1 MMKHVIARAVA
12 FVVAVLF
19 SFQVIA
25 QEKAQRS
32 LNDISIFYLSK
43 MREGKTR
50 EAYLDEV
57 MLVIRDYSADG
68 QNLTLDDV
76 ERHENKSQQ
85 EWTDAEVAQF
95 NKQDTDGNGQLS
107 RDEVEATIAK
117 LYGGKPDKGQR
128 RLIFDLR
135 VSRRMDRDLN
145 GDGFISLDEIKI
157 PQKPRGLMLNY
168 PENNMMLS
176 YPTSLLSSQSMTFS
190 QLRQIGEDVYKS
202 VDTNSDGMLSQ
213 EEMKLVHSAAEA
225 QGEKMIINRA
235 AAGGCTLPAPAADS
249 QVILLPT
256 MQGAMSS
263 AGLFDETLDGYA
275 SEVVISPDAPKTY
288 LILTSHIHP
297 FIWRITGAVDRLE
310 RVVVLAGEVK
320 YAIKR
325 LAAVTGIPADR
336 VTFVSVE
343 NCSSDLLQ
351 QQLKNG
357 GIPLTEGILSAVLK
371 RKVTLPGIGGK
382 LFRAR
387 ISAKGV
393 EMDKLTAAEIG
404 DAPAGYDKGI
414 WRDMVQGLR
423 QVMIQFTPEE
433 IAAGVA
439 ELPLFPYATP
449 PAGYGLAKLVHDGVL
464 QEKPN
469 GKKYKLYQY
478 TSGATEARPESSPQ
492 RALPDA
498 VVVKELSVEGRDFR
512 VIKPLSY
519 FPTHIYDLSP
529 TYILDK
535 GIQRPEGAVSA
546 CVISSDT
553 GLPLEA
559 FRCPKESGNRSMPP

>member
-1 MMKHVIARAVA
+1 MTRNVARAMI
-12 FVVAVLF
+12 FVLAAMF
-19 SFQVIA
+19 SFQGAA
-25 QEKAQRS
+25 QEKMPTMLQ
-32 LNDISIFYLSK
+32 NFPDFYLSK
-43 MREGKTR
+43 FEAKQTR
-50 EAYLDEV
+50 EAYIEEV
-57 MLVIRDYSADG
+57 MRVMRDYSKDG
-68 QNLTLDDV
+68 QNLTPDDV
-76 ERHENKSQQ
+76 ARFKNKIDQ
-85 EWTDAEVAQF
+85 EFVAAQVADF
-95 NKQDTDGNGQLS
+95 TKQDSDGNGQLS
-107 RDEVEATIAK
+107 RDEVEASIAK
-117 LYGGKPDKGQR
+117 NYAGKPEKGLQ
-128 RLIFDLR
+128 RLIFELR
-135 VSRRMDRDLN
+135 ITRSMDRDLN
-145 GDGFISLDEIKI
+145 GDDVIVLDEVKT
-157 PQKPRGLMLNY
+157 PQKLRGLMANY
-168 PENNMMLS
+168 TENSMMMAMPIELMS
-176 YPTSLLSSQSMTFS
+176 PKAMTSVE
-190 QLRQIGEDVYKS
+190 LRQNAEAAYTAADKDADGVISQDEKYTV
-202 VDTNSDGMLSQ
+202 NS
-213 EEMKLVHSAAEA
+213 AREA

-235 AAGGCTLPAPAADS
+235 AAGGCTLPAPATDS

-310 RVVVLAGEVK
+310 RVVVLAGEVE
-320 YAIKR
+320 YAVKR

-336 VTFVSVE
+336 VTFASVE

-351 QQLKNG
+351 QQLKSG

-371 RKVTLPGIGGK
+371 RKVILPGIGGK

-404 DAPAGYDKGI
+404 DAPAGYDTGI
-414 WRDMVQGLR
+414 WRDMVQGLQ
-423 QVMIQFTPEE
+423 QVMIQFTPQE
-433 IAAGVA
+433 IATGIA
-439 ELPLFPYATP
+439 ELPLFPYTTP

-478 TSGATEARPESSPQ
+478 TSGATEARPESSTQ
-492 RALPDA
+492 RALPNA

-512 VIKPLSY
+512 VVKPLSY

-535 GIQRPEGAVSA
+535 GIQRPEGDRTA
-546 CVISSDT
+546 CVVSSDT

-559 FRCPKESGNRSMPP
+559 FRCPEESGSQRITP